1 MRHLAISGMGLVLVG
16 LLAGC
21 GSGSSPTQS
30 TSATLAQ
37 GPTPNGHNC
46 GGEFISVEAQ
56 TPPFGNKVV
65 APNAHNQQVDNIFTG
80 NVANCGQNNGQ
91 NP

>member
-1 MRHLAISGMGLVLVG
+1 MRHLANSGMGLVLVG

-30 TSATLAQ
+30 TATMAQ
-37 GPTPNGHNC
+37 APLNDHNC
-46 GGEFISVEAQ
+46 AGARLSNPELEPRPLG
-56 TPPFGNKVV
+56 PRV
-65 APNAHNQQVDNIFTG
+65 ASLAHEQVFDNIVTTFG
-80 NVANCGQNNGQ
+80 ANCGQNNGQ

>member
-30 TSATLAQ
+30 TSTTLAQ
-37 GPTPNGHNC
+37 VPTPNGHNC
-46 GGEFISVEAQ
+46 GGVFISVEAK
-56 TPPFGNKVV
+56 TPPFGKEVV
-65 APNAHNQQVDNIFTG
+65 APNAHDQQVDNIFTG
-80 NVANCGQNNGQ
+80 NVANCGQNNGK

>member
-1 MRHLAISGMGLVLVG
+1 MRHPANSAVVLFLVG

-21 GSGSSPTQS
+21 GSGSSPTQLTS
-30 TSATLAQ
+30 TTLAQ

-46 GGEFISVEAQ
+46 GGQFISVEAK
-56 TPPFGNKVV
+56 TPPFGKEVV
-65 APNAHNQQVDNIFTG
+65 APNAHDQQVDNIFTG
-80 NVANCGQNNGQ
+80 NVANCGQNSGK

>member
-1 MRHLAISGMGLVLVG
+1 MRHLAISGMGLVFVG

-30 TSATLAQ
+30 TATMAQ
-37 GPTPNGHNC
+37 APLKDHNC
-46 GGEFISVEAQ
+46 AGAILSSEPRPVG
-56 TPPFGNKVV
+56 PRV
-65 APNAHNQQVDNIFTG
+65 ASFAHDQVYDNIVTTFG
-80 NVANCGQNNGQ
+80 ANCGDNNGQ

>member
-1 MRHLAISGMGLVLVG
+1 MRHLANSGMGLVLVG

-30 TSATLAQ
+30 TSTTLAQ

-46 GGEFISVEAQ
+46 GGEFISVEAKD
-56 TPPFGNKVV
+56 PPFGNNVV
-65 APNAHNQQVDNIFTG
+65 APNAHNQQPDNIFTG
-80 NVANCGQNNGQ
+80 FVANCGQNNGQ